1 MQTQT
6 NNLYNLLKKFDGK
19 TFQSDDE
26 EIEVTIKINQNIS
39 NIPLLPKIKGLKPV
53 SLELLQEYYEG
64 LSDSRI
70 SNINGQQFMDPEDSC
85 YSCDYCKQLLENDN
99 RYICNY
105 CHTDMCRLCFEET
118 TEEIAIKNGCKN
130 YHLRK
135 DKLNKCQNGHDLV
148 EVKPNVDIFELTNF
162 GNLVDWVP
170 IYTLKKPTKSEV
182 VQYCDDNNIK
192 YKSDDLDENIE
203 TEYMFVHQNLNKDSD
218 NFQKFGLS
226 TIDDHGRFGIYS
238 ATHINSFN
246 NLKQN
251 IEKHY
256 NTMLEH
262 VPKGGWDSYYNNV
275 IVLLMDEYGYMYHFG

>member
-1 MQTQT
+1 MSQNFEKP
-6 NNLYNLLKKFDGK
+6 NNFWKLCESY
-19 TFQSDDE
+19 S
-26 EIEVTIKINQNIS
+26 
-39 NIPLLPKIKGLKPV
+39 
-53 SLELLQEYYEG
+53 LLQAALLILDIEPEG
-64 LSDSRI
+64 
-70 SNINGQQFMDPEDSC
+70 N
-85 YSCDYCKQLLENDN
+85 
-99 RYICNY
+99 
-105 CHTDMCRLCFEET
+105 
-118 TEEIAIKNGCKN
+118 
-130 YHLRK
+130 
-135 DKLNKCQNGHDLV
+135 
-148 EVKPNVDIFELTNF
+148 
-162 GNLVDWVP
+162 
-170 IYTLKKPTKSEV
+170 
-182 VQYCDDNNIK
+182 
-192 YKSDDLDENIE
+192 ENIE